1 MLLLWASST
10 KKTAIPQLCQPQ
22 TLHFSFDSPSE
33 LGEMSMLLLTL
44 NMADPQPHFIANL
57 PSLAR
62 IDF

>member
-10 KKTAIPQLCQPQ
+10 RKTAIPQLCQPQ

-44 NMADPQPHFIANL
+44 VVVADPQPHFIANL
-57 PSLAR
+57 PGLA
-62 IDF
+62 